1 VNTNSNKR
9 NWTRE
14 ELLLA
19 INLYCKIPF
28 GKIHNKNPEIIEL
41 AKLIDRTPS
50 SVSYKLANFAS
61 LDDTIDRKGATHF
74 SKLDKEIWDEFQ
86 SNWEELI
93 VESELLKTQ
102 RLYNDEEQADSL
114 PQGRETIRQVKTRV
128 NQNFFREAV
137 LSNYDFK
144 CCVTGININP
154 LLVASHIIPWSI
166 NEKERLNPKNGLC
179 FNALHD
185 KAFDQGYLTID
196 ANYKIRLSP
205 RLKTES
211 SEANNIERYF
221 IVYEGQQILKP
232 KKFWPNPEFLAYH
245 RENIFIA

>member
-28 GKIHNKNPEIIEL
+28 GKIHNKNPEIIES

>member
-211 SEANNIERYF
+211 SEANNIERYS